1 MADSDQPDSAKAR
14 HPQSLARSQMANER
28 TFFAW
33 LRTGLSMITVGLAAA
48 RFLTSNIAFGIPLVS
63 IMAVLLVVGG
73 MFLAVVGWH
82 HYNTSLAAL
91 EGRAFHPSH
100 RPVAVAAGVVVAV
113 GLIAIVLVV
122 WLTK

>member
-1 MADSDQPDSAKAR
+1 MDDSERPNQGAVR

-48 RFLTSNIAFGIPLVS
+48 RFLTANNVEGIALVDA
-63 IMAVLLVVGG
+63 MALLLVVGG
-73 MFLAVVGWH
+73 VFLAIVGWH
-82 HYNTSLAAL
+82 DYNSSLEAI

-100 RPVAVAAGVVVAV
+100 RTVAIAAGVVVVV

-122 WLTK
+122 WLNA